1 MNGTIQSAADLRAAN
16 IKQAWAFAD
25 GMTADG
31 FEQLCR
37 LTLEELRRD
46 DRGARDAREYAA

>member
-1 MNGTIQSAADLRAAN
+1 MNGTIQSAADLRGAN
-16 IKQAWAFAD
+16 IEMAWAFAD
-25 GMTADG
+25 EMTADE

-46 DRGARDAREYAA
+46 DRGARNARECAA

>member
-16 IKQAWAFAD
+16 ITQAWAFAD
-25 GMTADG
+25 GMTADE

-46 DRGARDAREYAA
+46 ERGARECAA